1 MMSSAHNTDHID
13 APHSSYPYGA
23 VQRTAGP
30 THRHGRVV
38 AVAIVLLLVAVGI
51 IASL

>member
-23 VQRTAGP
+23 VQRTAGE
-30 THRHGRVV
+30 THRHGRLV
-38 AVAIVLLLVAVGI
+38 AVAVVLILIAVGVI
-51 IASL
+51 VSL